1 MYERWG
7 KRGGDIVM
15 AGTLLI
21 LFAPVMAVVALSVWR
36 ALGRPLL
43 FRQRR
48 IGRGGAPFTVLK
60 FRSMAA
66 GEAPDAA
73 RLGNFGRRL
82 RSSAL
87 DELPQ
92 LWQVLRGQMS
102 MVGPRPLLPEDY
114 GHYTPRQRSR
124 VRVRPG
130 LTGLAQI
137 AGRNAVP
144 WDARLELDAIYAA
157 RVTARGDLAILCR
170 TPALLLSGRGAS
182 APGAAT
188 MPRFGRVNSLSNR
201 EAIPPKN
208 RISG

>member
-1 MYERWG
+1 MYECWG
-7 KRGGDIVM
+7 KRASDIIL
-15 AGTLLI
+15 GILLLI
-21 LFAPVMAVVALSVWR
+21 LFAPVMAVVALAVWG

-43 FRQRR
+43 FRQTRV
-48 IGRGGAPFTVLK
+48 GRGGEQFLLLK
-60 FRSMAA
+60 FRSMAP

-73 RLGNFGRRL
+73 RLGSFGRRL
-82 RSSAL
+82 RTGAL

-102 MVGPRPLLPEDY
+102 LVGPRPLLPEDFCQY
-114 GHYTPRQRSR
+114 SPRQRSR

-137 AGRNAVP
+137 AGRNAVS
-144 WDARLELDAIYAA
+144 WEARLELDAIYAA

-170 TPALLLSGRGAS
+170 TPPLLLFGRGAS

-188 MPRFGRVNSLSNR
+188 MPRFADVNSLSNR
-201 EAIPPKN
+201 EKIP
-208 RISG
+208 